1 MKKQEI
7 IKGFEQLG
15 LLMQA
20 LGENKEW
27 VDFSTGLTEDEYLE
41 IQKVINRQISY
52 NGWFTKKNV
61 QQSLYALGIQLSM
74 SNLDKWSSIYTFSD
88 SPKRIGVIMAGNI
101 PLVGFHDFLSV
112 LVSGN
117 TIVAKL
123 S

>member
-20 LGENKEW
+20 LGENKDW

-61 QQSLYALGIQLSM
+61 NRVCM
-74 SNLDKWSSIYTFSD
+74 
-88 SPKRIGVIMAGNI
+88 P
-101 PLVGFHDFLSV
+101 
-112 LVSGN
+112 
-117 TIVAKL
+117 
-123 S
+123 

>member
-1 MKKQEI
+1 MEKQEI

-52 NGWFTKKNV
+52 NGWFTNKNV
-61 QQSLYALGIQLSM
+61 QQSLYALGIQLSI
-74 SNLDKWSSIYTFSD
+74 SN
-88 SPKRIGVIMAGNI
+88 
-101 PLVGFHDFLSV
+101 
-112 LVSGN
+112 
-117 TIVAKL
+117 
-123 S
+123 